1 MRSTSRTGLS
11 TWDTC
16 ESPALTHDLGIPD
29 QAYLNETNFIL
40 LSRLW
45 HGLVTFGCAITIPE
59 EEDDETRELLT
70 PALITASLTNDL
82 YSFEKEREDTNV
94 QNAVLVIMRE
104 HGCSE
109 EKAREICKERIRV
122 EVAKYVRVVKDTR
135 TRTDL
140 SDDVKRY
147 IEVMQYT
154 LSGNVAWSTQCPR
167 YNAGAKFNELQ
178 LLRAEHGLDKYPATW
193 PPKDATDGFSVKTE
207 RKEPHVN
214 GLRDYEPSEANGHKR
229 KRNGNSA
236 GDDIRMNGI
245 NGLKKSAHIS
255 QSTTDSL
262 VLTDVVSL
270 ALDWNLPD
278 LSDNVRW
285 TSSLR

>member
-1 MRSTSRTGLS
+1 M
-11 TWDTC
+11 WDTC
-16 ESPALTHDLGIPD
+16 KSPALINDLSTPD
-29 QAYLNETNFIL
+29 QAYPNGTNCIP

-59 EEDDETRELLT
+59 EEDDVTRELLM

-109 EKAREICKERIRV
+109 EKAKEICKERIRV

-140 SDDVKRY
+140 SDEVKKY

-167 YNAGAKFNELQ
+167 YNAGANFNELQ
-178 LLRAEHGLDKYPATW
+178 LLRAEHGVKKYPAMW
-193 PPKDATDGFSVKTE
+193 PPKDTTGGFSVQTE
-207 RKEPHVN
+207 REEPSVN
-214 GLRDYEPSEANGHKR
+214 GLGDCESTKANGHKK
-229 KRNGNSA
+229 KRDGNSA
-236 GDDIRMNGI
+236 GDDVRMNGS
-245 NGLKKSAHIS
+245 NGVKKSAHSS
-255 QSTTDSL
+255 QPTTDSL
-262 VLTDVVSL
+262 VLSDVVSL

-285 TSSLR
+285 KWSLR

>member
-1 MRSTSRTGLS
+1 M
-11 TWDTC
+11 
-16 ESPALTHDLGIPD
+16 
-29 QAYLNETNFIL
+29 L
-40 LSRLW
+40 LRLW

-70 PALITASLTNDL
+70 PALITVSLINDL

-104 HGCSE
+104 QGCSE

-154 LSGNVAWSTQCPR
+154 LSGNIAWSTQCPR
-167 YNAGAKFNELQ
+167 HNAEAKFNELQ
-178 LLRAEHGLDKYPATW
+178 LLRAEHGLKKYPAMW
-193 PPKDATDGFSVKTE
+193 PPKDATGGFSVKTE
-207 RKEPHVN
+207 RKEPLVN
-214 GLRDYEPSEANGHKR
+214 GLGDYESIKANGHRR
-229 KRNGNSA
+229 KRNGDSA
-236 GDDIRMNGI
+236 GDDIRMNGT
-245 NGLKKSAHIS
+245 NGVKKSAHIS
-255 QSTTDSL
+255 QPSTDSL

-278 LSDNVRW
+278 LSDNVSW